1 MTTER
6 VSDLLAAQAK
16 ASGKAARAKFDAKV
30 ESRRLADA
38 SARLPH
44 ELLLDWARDDGLDVP
59 TRIDCAKAAAPYY
72 APRLQAIATQVSG
85 SIDVATLDDAA
96 LLARLA
102 SLGADV
108 SALLSAPPMYPTVHC
123 DAECLS
129 TDNDNAI

>member
-30 ESRRLADA
+30 ESRRLASA
-38 SARLPH
+38 SDKLPH
-44 ELLLDWARDDGLDVP
+44 ELLLEWARDEDLTVE
-59 TRIDCAKAAAPYY
+59 TRIDCAKASAPYY

-85 SIDVATLDDAA
+85 QIDVSSLDDAA
-96 LLARLA
+96 LLSRIT

-108 SALLSAPPMYPTVHC
+108 SALLAGQTMPTLAM
-123 DAECLS
+123 DA
-129 TDNDNAI
+129 DIQ